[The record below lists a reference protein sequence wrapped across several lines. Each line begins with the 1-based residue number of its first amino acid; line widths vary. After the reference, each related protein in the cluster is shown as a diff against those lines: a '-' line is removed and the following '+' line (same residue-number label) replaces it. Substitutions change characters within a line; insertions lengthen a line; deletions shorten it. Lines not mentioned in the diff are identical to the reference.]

1 MTFFANKDAM
11 DMSIR
16 EAAEHQRIERR
27 LRHEYLIAD
36 IKRRNHSA
44 TIMFLLAT
52 LALAALWAF
61 VNF

>member
-1 MTFFANKDAM
+1 MNALNLRK
-11 DMSIR
+11 S
-16 EAAEHQRIERR
+16 AAERVHEDEKIRRR